1 MKTLEDST
9 IHWIIALCLATVQ
22 NGIAIFA
29 VYSSSQDRLS
39 DGACLGGYFGSLA
52 SMAILAVVVIWSIIL
67 AVRSFTDAAW
77 HHGLKPLSAVAL
89 SSVIAILIGMNAVL
103 GCTV

>member
-9 IHWIIALCLATVQ
+9 IHWIIALSVATVQ
-22 NGIAIFA
+22 NGLAIFA
-29 VYSSSQDRLS
+29 VYSSSQDRLA
-39 DGACLGGYFGSLA
+39 DGACMGGYFGGLA

-67 AVRSFTDAAW
+67 AVRSFRDASW

-89 SSVIAILIGMNAVL
+89 SSVIAISIGMNAVL

>member
-9 IHWIIALCLATVQ
+9 IHWLIVVSVATVQ
-22 NGIAIFA
+22 NGLAIFA

-39 DGACLGGYFGSLA
+39 DGACMGGYLGGLA
-52 SMAILAVVVIWSIIL
+52 SITILAVVVIWAIIL
-67 AVRSFTDAAW
+67 AMKTFRDATW
-77 HHGLKPLSAVAL
+77 HHGLKPLGAVAL
-89 SSVIAILIGMNAVL
+89 SSLIAFFVGMNAVL

>member
-9 IHWIIALCLATVQ
+9 IHWVIALSVATVQ

-29 VYSSSQDRLS
+29 VYSSSQNQLS

-67 AVRSFTDAAW
+67 AVRSFRGPAW
-77 HHGLKPLSAVAL
+77 HHSLKPLSAVAL